1 MAYPMQPSIA
11 RRPSATL
18 GRQSV
23 PLAELAVGVPA
34 RFHRASLP
42 ANDLAL
48 LAAMGLGSG
57 STLCVRRHGVACI
70 VDVGSTRLAVGGSV
84 ARRILV
90 KPLSDDKGSKG

>member
-1 MAYPMQPSIA
+1 MQPSIA
-11 RRPSATL
+11 CRPSATPRGQTL
-18 GRQSV
+18 

-34 RFHRASLP
+34 RFHDASLA
-42 ANDLAL
+42 ANDMAL

-57 STLCVRRHGVACI
+57 SALCVRRHGVACI

-90 KPLSDDKGSKG
+90 TPLTGDKGSDQ